1 MSETEPHVFIH
12 SLPQIN
18 TLLYGNYYCQCLQIP
33 LCVFAYKQVHCRRG
47 KCEDSRAFLHNTF
60 KCYPIKNTTQCRV
73 DSLEVLFL
81 MFRMN

>member
-33 LCVFAYKQVHCRRG
+33 LCVLLTN
-47 KCEDSRAFLHNTF
+47 KCIAEEGSV
-60 KCYPIKNTTQCRV
+60 KTQ
-73 DSLEVLFL
+73 ELFYIIPSNATQL
-81 MFRMN
+81 KIQLSAV